1 MNKQTKKSQGV
12 WLTNN
17 EEEQRVQDILD
28 EEFDTLS
35 F

>member
-1 MNKQTKKSQGV
+1 MNKQTKKSQWA
-12 WLTNN
+12 WLMKN
-17 EEEQRVQDILD
+17 EEEQRIQDILD

>member
-1 MNKQTKKSQGV
+1 MNKQTKKSQWV

>member
-1 MNKQTKKSQGV
+1 MNKQTKKSQWV

-17 EEEQRVQDILD
+17 EEVQRVQDILD

>member
-1 MNKQTKKSQGV
+1 MNKQTKKLQWA
-12 WLTNN
+12 WLMKN
-17 EEEQRVQDILD
+17 EEEQRIQDILD